1 MIQKEN
7 QTEYELYQGSKFY
20 NNSFKKWLKDNNIEM
35 YSIYSEGK
43 NVYFDVLNDIVD
55 KYNNIKMKP
64 INVKSNSYADSYES
78 NSYEMLI
85 LTLKILI

>member
-43 NVYFDVLNDIVD
+43 SFLKKDLQTYDSC
-55 KYNNIKMKP
+55 
-64 INVKSNSYADSYES
+64 VKKCLSRCV
-78 NSYEMLI
+78 
-85 LTLKILI
+85 K